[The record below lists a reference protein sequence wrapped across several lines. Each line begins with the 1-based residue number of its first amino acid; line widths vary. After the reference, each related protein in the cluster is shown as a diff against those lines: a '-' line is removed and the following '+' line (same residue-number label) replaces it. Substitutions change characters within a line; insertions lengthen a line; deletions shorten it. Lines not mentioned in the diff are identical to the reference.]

1 MVSIT
6 KPIRNTAIK
15 VLITGG
21 VIVGVILVAQRFGIG
36 GRVIEGLGGLGG
48 VLTQGP
54 LEFLKVFAA
63 GAGQIGEEAV
73 KISEN
78 FQRAL
83 SGGLLASEQTLFGG
97 GGFVGGTVTP
107 ETILTIPGGDPL
119 PQFLR
124 EAFTAFT
131 PQPSPTTPDRPAGQS
146 ILDVAGAFTRRAQEF
161 RLAGGGLTQIS
172 GSQLTPLERET
183 ALQLAVAKSREQ
195 FSEFFKL
202 PGEITSRI
210 SQIAGGVTSG
220 GFTQLLDEQGRPI
233 RSF

>member
-54 LEFLKVFAA
+54 LEFLKVFAL

-83 SGGLLASEQTLFGG
+83 SGGLLASEQKLFGG
-97 GGFVGGTVTP
+97 GGFVGGTITP
-107 ETILTIPGGDPL
+107 ETILTQPGQTL
-119 PQFLR
+119 PELLR
-124 EAFTAFT
+124 SAFTAFT
-131 PQPSPTTPDRPAGQS
+131 PQPGPTTPDRPAGQS

-161 RLAGGGLTQIS
+161 RLAGGGLTQIR
-172 GSQLTPLERET
+172 GAILTPLERET
-183 ALQLAVAKSREQ
+183 ALQIELAKSRELFPQ
-195 FSEFFKL
+195 FFK
-202 PGEITSRI
+202 
-210 SQIAGGVTSG
+210 V
-220 GFTQLLDEQGRPI
+220 
-233 RSF
+233 